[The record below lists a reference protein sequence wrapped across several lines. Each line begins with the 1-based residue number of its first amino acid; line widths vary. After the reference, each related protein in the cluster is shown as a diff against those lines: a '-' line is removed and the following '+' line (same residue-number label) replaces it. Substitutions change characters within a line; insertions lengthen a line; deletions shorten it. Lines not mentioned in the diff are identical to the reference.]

1 MRHGSIRST
10 VIGSVFRLRRFT
22 LPTLCQ
28 DAGLERTQAY
38 PILVELETQG
48 YLTKSPVQ
56 QENRKPERPLNV
68 YTLVDDPALK
78 TRLMDEFAPS
88 LRLAQ
93 VLENPPEPESLQR
106 ARSSLD
112 SIAPELEALTTVP
125 EKFIAL
131 KHKALK
137 LDEVERTLNAVA
149 EDLEI
154 ALFRMGLA
162 QKEKLPP
169 VIETELQRLES
180 ARTQLTGL
188 RVRAE
193 QALETR
199 LKSEEAASQTFRE
212 AFTYV
217 IASLGKAAVEAC
229 SPDRFSNYYP
239 KDQKPA
245 WFATAFEVAKSST
258 EHLAPRGFFS
268 NLYND
273 LREKKHHQPHPLEAK
288 LIDLCD
294 RKFQDASSREWKHL
308 LVAFKT
314 DMTSA
319 FREPAHADS
328 PSLET
333 LVLWTLVEFAIRYA
347 TDPDTAF
354 WVTKSVEKQF
364 PAYPD
369 LASYNSLNF
378 CFLAGNEKQARS
390 SWQSL
395 TEQDDHR
402 FLRTASRTVY
412 PGLLIATLPA
422 DQLKRELL
430 DKMADVLGSS
440 FACSIVAPQRVEAIS
455 RNPYVV
461 ESSAYNLLSASEH
474 VPMSEGMKILGH
486 KLYVY
491 GPIENS
497 LRRPGVPA
505 ITLATGLA
513 GLGVPAVDAWEIA
526 EQLRPGTALLVVNTS
541 QDVQSSMLDH
551 LNHFLGV
558 LPPIE
563 ARRDARV
570 GFVPADPSSTIHLVR
585 RGDAVVYA
593 VDRAGTMRGAFATST
608 IEERALTA
616 SADE

>member
-1 MRHGSIRST
+1 MRHGSIRSA

-28 DAGLERTQAY
+28 DAELDRTQVY
-38 PILVELETQG
+38 PILTELETQG
-48 YLTKSPVQ
+48 YLSKNPIQ
-56 QENRKPERPLNV
+56 QEKRRPERPLNV
-68 YTLVDDPALK
+68 YTLIDDPALK
-78 TRLMDEFAPS
+78 IRLMDEFAPS

-112 SIAPELEALTTVP
+112 SLAPKLEALTSVP
-125 EKFIAL
+125 ENFIAM
-131 KHKALK
+131 KHKTLK
-137 LDEVERTLNAVA
+137 LEELQHTLDAVG

-154 ALFRMGLA
+154 ALLRMGLA
-162 QKEKLPP
+162 QKEELPP
-169 VIETELQRLES
+169 VIETEIQRLENI
-180 ARTQLTGL
+180 RTQLTEL
-188 RVRAE
+188 RLRAE
-193 QALETR
+193 QAVLTR
-199 LKSEEAASQTFRE
+199 IKSEEAASETFRE
-212 AFTYV
+212 ALTYG

-229 SPDRFSNYYP
+229 SPARLSRYYP
-239 KDQKPA
+239 KDQEPA
-245 WFATAFEVAKSST
+245 WFATAFEAAKNST
-258 EHLAPRGFFS
+258 EHLAPKGFFS
-268 NLYND
+268 SLYYD
-273 LREKKHHQPHPLEAK
+273 LVDRKHGQPHPLETK
-288 LIDLCD
+288 LIELFN

-314 DMTSA
+314 DVTTA
-319 FREPAHADS
+319 FRESAHANSSS
-328 PSLET
+328 PHAS
-333 LVLWTLVEFAIRYA
+333 VLWTLVEFAIRYA

-354 WVTKSVEKQF
+354 WVAKSVEKQF
-364 PAYPD
+364 PAHPD
-369 LASYNSLNF
+369 FASYNSLNF
-378 CFLAGNEKQARS
+378 CFLAGNERQARS

-395 TEQDDHR
+395 TEEDNHR

-412 PGLLIATLPA
+412 PGLLIATVPA
-422 DQLKRELL
+422 EKLKRELL

-474 VPMSEGMKILGH
+474 VPMSEGLKILGH
-486 KLYVY
+486 KLFVY

-513 GLGVPAVDAWEIA
+513 GLGVPAEDAWEIA

-551 LNHFLGV
+551 LHRFLGV
-558 LPPIE
+558 LPPTE
-563 ARRDARV
+563 DRRDASV
-570 GFVPADPSSTIHLVR
+570 GFVPADPSSTIDLVR

-593 VDRAGTMRGAFATST
+593 VDRAGTIRGAFAPSA
-608 IEERALTA
+608 IAERALSA
-616 SADE
+616 SGDE